1 MSTTV
6 KSSLDPH
13 VRIKILCCDTLPW
26 CEQIHA
32 KVKCRKCDV
41 TVVSQAASGFSS
53 LQIQMGGD
61 HTAGRIIAH
70 SISRVSLRSS
80 RESFHW
86 HFADLPYEHAY
97 SIGLELFDR
106 YGRLRRHLYG
116 TFTDETDDGRLLLI
130 EKVTLKASYHH
141 QGIACKAVRILLQHL
156 NDVLAFSTWCALAG
170 KLPCT
175 FYLETPQHF
184 QSCKGCLTTT
194 LLSFMV
200 HVFCNYRCVMPK
212 ESDLCLC
219 PVYVVMHPE
228 ECEMSWQVAGFRTIK
243 QTGYLACIPYETH
256 LCWDQQE
263 VDPVYIPEAKPPA
276 LEPVEQ
282 ALLNAI
288 SAGYLP

>member
-32 KVKCRKCDV
+32 K
-41 TVVSQAASGFSS
+41 
-53 LQIQMGGD
+53 IQMGGD

-170 KLPCT
+170 V
-175 FYLETPQHF
+175 
-184 QSCKGCLTTT
+184 SCQKRATYACA
-194 LLSFMV
+194 LSM
-200 HVFCNYRCVMPK
+200 
-212 ESDLCLC
+212 
-219 PVYVVMHPE
+219 
-228 ECEMSWQVAGFRTIK
+228 
-243 QTGYLACIPYETH
+243 
-256 LCWDQQE
+256 
-263 VDPVYIPEAKPPA
+263 
-276 LEPVEQ
+276 
-282 ALLNAI
+282 
-288 SAGYLP
+288 